1 MTEPQRH
8 DILARAVKTWG
19 ESSQVDIAIE
29 EMAELTKALCKI
41 RRARNSA
48 DRPTAI
54 INAVEEIVDV
64 QIMLDQLRIIYSRA
78 VDKME
83 PSIEDAKLQRLI
95 ARLDRH
101 DTLSDP
107 KWSAHLIEHN
117 NPTDNTAADV
127 DEPEPL
133 GGNELEDAAWLDF
146 RITRN
151 PGETDEELRS
161 RCVAAADAQYADA
174 PKV

>member
-1 MTEPQRH
+1 MTEQQRH
-8 DILARAVKTWG
+8 DILTRAVKTWG

-64 QIMLDQLRIIYSRA
+64 QIMLDQLRIIYSRTVA
-78 VDKME
+78 KME
-83 PSIEDAKLQRLI
+83 KSIEEAKLQRL
-95 ARLDRH
+95 AGRLDKH
-101 DTLSDP
+101 DALSDP
-107 KWSAHLIEHN
+107 KWAAHLIEN
-117 NPTDNTAADV
+117 NKEDNTAADG
-127 DEPEPL
+127 DKPEPI
-133 GGNELEDAAWLDF
+133 GGIELEDAAWLHF
-146 RITRN
+146 KITRN

-161 RCVAAADAQYADA
+161 RCMAAADAQHADA
-174 PKV
+174 PHE